1 MDTSDLEVTVAEQ
14 LQDLVIGSDDVNAFL
29 EDLCEMAAAAASEAV
44 GLRVLCAITLTR
56 QRRTAT
62 IAGSSPEATLL
73 DEVQR
78 AYGEGPCLHAMATKT
93 TVVVDDTRTD
103 QRWIDYCLAI
113 AGRGQL
119 SVLAVPLEL
128 DEGAT
133 AALNLF
139 APTPDAFNAR
149 AITQH
154 ERFAAQ
160 AQKAVRLAVR
170 IGSKQ
175 ELVEDLRAAMK
186 SRTDIDLACGI
197 IMGQNRCSQEEAF
210 RILQRVSSNRN
221 VKLRVLAEDLI
232 RGLSH
237 GPATSHFDE

>member
-1 MDTSDLEVTVAEQ
+1 MDTSDLDVTVAEQ
-14 LQDLVIGSDDVNAFL
+14 LQDLVIESDDVNDFL
-29 EDLCEMAAAAASEAV
+29 EDLCQMAADTGSQSV
-44 GLRVLCAITLTR
+44 GQRVLCAITVSR
-56 QRRTAT
+56 RRRTAT
-62 IAGSSPEATLL
+62 IAGSSPEATFL

-78 AYGEGPCLHAMATKT
+78 SYGEGPCLHAMATKT

-103 QRWIDYCLAI
+103 QRWIDYSLAI

-139 APTPDAFNAR
+139 APTPSAFDAL
-149 AITQH
+149 AIEQH

-175 ELVEDLRAAMK
+175 EIVEDLRAAMK

-221 VKLRVLAEDLI
+221 VKLRVVAAELI
-232 RGLSH
+232 RRLSN